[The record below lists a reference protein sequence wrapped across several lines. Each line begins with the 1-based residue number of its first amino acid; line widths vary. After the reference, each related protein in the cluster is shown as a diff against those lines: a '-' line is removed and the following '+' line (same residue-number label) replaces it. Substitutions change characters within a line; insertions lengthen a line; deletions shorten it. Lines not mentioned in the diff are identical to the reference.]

1 MDEGLKFSLQRSRIK
16 AFERAENYSASTIR
30 PESNRSFLSLHFPW
44 LSFIPLLHNLAT
56 YAASTSRRTPTTVV
70 DNEQRTDKYL
80 ERSLRRYASSTLEF
94 LNVVLISSTLRQGLK
109 TAIARAFLLVESWLG
124 NKTRDTI
131 KFIPENER

>member
-1 MDEGLKFSLQRSRIK
+1 MNARRIIQRQR
-16 AFERAENYSASTIR
+16 YD
-30 PESNRSFLSLHFPW
+30 PSNRSFLSLHFPW
-44 LSFIPLLHNLAT
+44 LSFILLLHNLAT
-56 YAASTSRRTPTTVV
+56 YAASTSRRTPTTIV
-70 DNEQRTDKYL
+70 DNERRTGKYL

-131 KFIPENER
+131 KFIPENERWVARISSFANWYSAGT